1 MGTSLGRQTKMHGK
15 EIILVWTGPRQS
27 GRHVYVTLERSLI
40 KMGLDHATKVRTFD
54 NKQTLH

>member
-1 MGTSLGRQTKMHGK
+1 MHGK